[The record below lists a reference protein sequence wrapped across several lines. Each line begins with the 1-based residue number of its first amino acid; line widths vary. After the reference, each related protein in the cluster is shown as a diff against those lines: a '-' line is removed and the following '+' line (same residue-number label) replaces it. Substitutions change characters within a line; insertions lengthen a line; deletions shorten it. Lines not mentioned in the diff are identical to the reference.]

1 MFAKH
6 PLLSILKA
14 VAGSL
19 MHIPLR
25 ITVAELR
32 QMKSAVWLPGARWTS
47 RHLLWVPKLSSSQ
60 CALRPTYEQLLD
72 AIHIST
78 VMACLEA
85 CWSAV
90 LSGPLTDAFE
100 CR

>member
-1 MFAKH
+1 
-6 PLLSILKA
+6 
-14 VAGSL
+14 